1 MIEALHGKIVGIEPN
16 RLVINSGPIDFSCIV
31 STTASSFFGSLN
43 TTDKD
48 DVTVYTY
55 LYHKE
60 DSMQLFG
67 FSTKEEREMF
77 FELIKV
83 NGIGPKQAVKIL
95 SGITVLELVS
105 ALDQGNLDRLVKIPG
120 LGTKTA
126 QKLILS
132 LRNKLELFT
141 EKGENRMNTDNLPSI
156 CSEIIQALIDM
167 GYERKQTKKVV
178 LENYQ
183 ELSSKI
189 TNDKQLEEKLFKA
202 SIIKLA

>member
-1 MIEALHGKIVGIEPN
+1 MIEALHGRVVTIEPN
-16 RLVINSGPIDFSCIV
+16 RIVLNTGAIDFSCIV
-31 STTASSFFGSLN
+31 STTASSFYDSIR
-43 TTDKD
+43 TSEKD
-48 DVTVYTY
+48 DITVYTY

-95 SGITVLELVS
+95 SGITVAELVT
-105 ALDQGNLDRLVKIPG
+105 ALDQSDLDRLVRIPG

-126 QKLILS
+126 QKLVLS

-141 EKGENRMNTDNLPSI
+141 EHTKNGSNIDHLPSI

-178 LENYQ
+178 VDTYQ

-189 TNDKQLEEKLFKA
+189 TNDKQLEEQLFKA